1 MNAKVKRPANIF
13 ACVFGGIGAV
23 VMGGGMSLVMTDL
36 ADTIGIKNPILW
48 GVIVGVTGMLMTIAN
63 YPIYKNILASR
74 RKAAHCLRSAV
85 RASEKEK
92 NVCTGAVAKMHRL
105 LFVSVAAVRWTL
117 LQRHVARMFSSIFGK
132 TAKMQ
137 TKL

>member
-13 ACVFGGIGAV
+13 ACVFDGIGTV

-36 ADTIGIKNPILW
+36 ADTIGIKKPMLW

-63 YPIYKNILASR
+63 YPVYKNIFAFC

-85 RASEKEK
+85 RAKKKKTYVQELLQK
-92 NVCTGAVAKMHRL
+92 CTGSSLFPWL
-105 LFVSVAAVRWTL
+105 L
-117 LQRHVARMFSSIFGK
+117 
-132 TAKMQ
+132 
-137 TKL
+137 